1 MFFKDT
7 CVLFKLKQSLLN
19 RVPFFY
25 FLLKPIGIFLGLKI
39 SRQNWRV
46 IYFSQEYIVKPRS
59 PAAQGSRLSL
69 PTRTWLPLF
78 HRLCRCEKKLANWI
92 VLLKT
97 VVFSL
102 DSWIKEFT
110 PKLEGDLFHQKKLAR
125 RVYLFMIFFKM
136 KISLNK

>member
-1 MFFKDT
+1 ML
-7 CVLFKLKQSLLN
+7 VSVEQSS
-19 RVPFFY
+19 
-25 FLLKPIGIFLGLKI
+25 FLLFFVETH
-39 SRQNWRV
+39 W
-46 IYFSQEYIVKPRS
+46 YFSWIKDIAPKLAGDLFLPRIHCQLVKPRS

-69 PTRTWLPLF
+69 PTGTWLPLF
-78 HRLCRCEKKLANWI
+78 HRLCGCEKKKLANWI